1 MEDDGFGVS
10 EILDE
15 KFEHKG
21 LVSRGRH
28 IVLIGPVDGEFDE
41 LQRQLIQQEMVLE
54 PILYFSE
61 QEISND
67 VDGSKI
73 RANVNILTFSEFEN

>member
-10 EILDE
+10 EILNE
-15 KFEHKG
+15 KFKNKG

-28 IVLIGPVDGEFDE
+28 IVLVGPADGEFDE
-41 LQRQLIQQEMVLE
+41 RQRQLIQQEMVLE

-67 VDGSKI
+67 ADGSKI
-73 RANVNILTFSEFEN
+73 RANVNILTFF